1 MDRFAGKSAL
11 VTGAAQ
17 GMGRAIAER
26 LVEEGASV
34 VVFDIDAALAER
46 TASEL
51 GDRAV
56 AVGGDVSQRA
66 DVRRAVATCVER
78 FGGIDVLVAQA
89 GIGDLQP
96 LLEID
101 DAAWERMLGVN
112 LTGVFYSVQEAAR
125 EMAARGSG
133 AIVVTASTNAFY
145 VEQHTSHYS
154 ATKGG
159 VWTFVRNAALDLGQY
174 GIRVNS
180 VLPGIIDTR
189 LSAPLVHDPVAGPEY
204 LKRVPLRRFGQPVE
218 IANAVL
224 FLASDEASYV
234 TGEDLIVDGGATLGV
249 VLDIPE
255 GSIPGIDLP
264 ASAGG

>member
-1 MDRFAGKSAL
+1 MRFAGKSAL
-11 VTGAAQ
+11 VTGGAQ

-34 VVFDIDAALAER
+34 VVFDIDENLAKQ
-46 TASEL
+46 TAEEIS
-51 GDRAV
+51 GV
-56 AVGGDVSQRA
+56 AVGGDVSRRE
-66 DVRRAVATCVER
+66 DVRKAVAACVEQ

-101 DAAWERMLGVN
+101 DAAWDRMLGVN

-125 EMAARGSG
+125 EMAGRGGG

-145 VEQHTSHYS
+145 VEQNTSHYS

-249 VLDIPE
+249 VLEIPD
-255 GSIPGIDLP
+255 GSIPGIER
-264 ASAGG
+264 

>member
-1 MDRFAGKSAL
+1 MTRGRFAGKAAL

-17 GMGRAIAER
+17 GMGRAISER
-26 LVEEGASV
+26 LAEEGASV
-34 VVFDIDAALAER
+34 VAFDVDAQLAER
-46 TASEL
+46 TAAAL
-51 GDRAV
+51 GERAV
-56 AVGGDVSQRA
+56 AVGGDVSRRE

-78 FGGIDVLVAQA
+78 FGTIDVLVAQA
-89 GIGDLQP
+89 GIGDLRP
-96 LLEID
+96 LLDID
-101 DAAWERMLGVN
+101 DGAWDRMLGVN

-125 EMAARGSG
+125 EMAARGGG

-145 VEQHTSHYS
+145 VEQGTAHYS

-159 VWTFVRNAALDLGQY
+159 VWTFVRNAALDLGQH

-234 TGEDLIVDGGATLGV
+234 TGADLIVDGGATLGV

-255 GSIPGIDLP
+255 GSIPGIP
-264 ASAGG
+264 S

>member
-1 MDRFAGKSAL
+1 MPSAELGGRTAL
-11 VTGAAQ
+11 VTGGGRGIGAGIARELAAA
-17 GMGRAIAER
+17 GMHVTVTG
-26 LVEEGASV
+26 
-34 VVFDIDAALAER
+34 R
-46 TASEL
+46 TAEQVE
-51 GDRAV
+51 AV
-56 AVGGDVSQRA
+56 AAEIGGRPLVGDVSRRE
-66 DVRRAVATCVER
+66 DVRKAVAACVEQ

-101 DAAWERMLGVN
+101 DAAWDRMLGVN

-125 EMAARGSG
+125 EMAGRGGG

-145 VEQHTSHYS
+145 VEQNTSHYS

-249 VLDIPE
+249 VLEIPD
-255 GSIPGIDLP
+255 GSIPGIER
-264 ASAGG
+264 

>member
-1 MDRFAGKSAL
+1 MDRFAGKAAL

-17 GMGRAIAER
+17 GMGRAITER
-26 LVEEGASV
+26 LVDEGASV
-34 VVFDIDAALAER
+34 VAFDIDTELAER
-46 TASEL
+46 TAAEL
-51 GDRAV
+51 GDRVA
-56 AVGGDVSQRA
+56 AVGGDVSRRE

-89 GIGDLQP
+89 GIGDLRP

-101 DAAWERMLGVN
+101 DAAWDRMLGIN

-125 EMAARGSG
+125 EMAARGGG

-145 VEQHTSHYS
+145 VEQGTSHYS
-154 ATKGG
+154 ATKGA
-159 VWTFVRNAALDLGQY
+159 VWTFVRNAALDLGQH

-204 LKRVPLRRFGQPVE
+204 LKRVPLGRFGQPVE

-234 TGEDLIVDGGATLGV
+234 TGEGLIVDGGATLGV
-249 VLDIPE
+249 VLEIPE
-255 GSIPGIDLP
+255 GSIPGIE
-264 ASAGG
+264 S

>member
-1 MDRFAGKSAL
+1 MAGRFEGRSAL

-17 GMGRAIAER
+17 GMGRAIAGR
-26 LVEEGASV
+26 LVEEGARV
-34 VVFDIDAALAER
+34 VLFDIDEPLAER
-46 TASEL
+46 AADEL
-51 GDRAV
+51 GGPARAV
-56 AVGGDVSQRA
+56 AVGGDVSRRA
-66 DVRRAVATCVER
+66 DVRRAVETCVER

-101 DAAWERMLGVN
+101 DGAWERMLGVN
-112 LTGVFYSVQEAAR
+112 LSGVFYSVQEAAR
-125 EMAARGSG
+125 EMAARGGG

-145 VEQHTSHYS
+145 VEQGTAHYS

-180 VLPGIIDTR
+180 VLPGIVDTR
-189 LSAPLVHDPVAGPEY
+189 LSAPLVHDPVAGAAY
-204 LKRVPLRRFGQPVE
+204 LKRVPLGRFGQPVE

-234 TGEDLIVDGGATLGV
+234 TGADLVVDGGATLGV

-255 GSIPGIDLP
+255 GSIPGIDRP
-264 ASAGG
+264 

>member
-1 MDRFAGKSAL
+1 MNPNRFAEKSAL

-34 VVFDIDAALAER
+34 VFFDLDGELADQ
-46 TASEL
+46 TAKEI
-51 GDRAV
+51 GAPDTAV
-56 AVGGDVSQRA
+56 AVSGDVSRRE
-66 DVRRAVATCVER
+66 DVRRAVAACVEH

-89 GIGDLQP
+89 GIGDLRP

-101 DAAWERMLGVN
+101 DAAWDRMLGVN
-112 LTGVFYSVQEAAR
+112 LTGVFYSVQEAAH
-125 EMAARGSG
+125 EMAARGGG

-159 VWTFVRNAALDLGQY
+159 VWTFVRNAALDLGQF

-224 FLASDEASYV
+224 FLASDEASYI

-249 VLDIPE
+249 VLDIPD
-255 GSIPGIDLP
+255 GSIPGIERQ
-264 ASAGG
+264 